1 MVTLTS
7 LSLIS
12 QLNIPGL
19 SFLYSSILFS
29 TSGVATRGLLPPI
42 TPGLILPVSWYLI
55 IGTNWNDLLNKLP
68 LNYYWYEAQVKS
80 GQIRMKLQLR
90 YLFRILETHPWLTLN
105 CLLITQG
112 LTPAAAISTILSRIW
127 LGRGRPLM
135 KTPPSW
141 LTLPCPWKG

>member
-68 LNYYWYEAQVKS
+68 LNYY
-80 GQIRMKLQLR
+80 
-90 YLFRILETHPWLTLN
+90 
-105 CLLITQG
+105 
-112 LTPAAAISTILSRIW
+112 
-127 LGRGRPLM
+127 
-135 KTPPSW
+135 
-141 LTLPCPWKG
+141 